1 MSKVEGN
8 MHVHMCL
15 ANMQSFTVSYMHA
28 GNIPGHFGQ
37 HCPGGGG
44 SGLVQ
49 GGGAHSTSLQ
59 SMGCGMNTWWC
70 VGG

>member
-28 GNIPGHFGQ
+28 GNIRGHFGQ

-49 GGGAHSTSLQ
+49 EVEHTAQVCSQWG
-59 SMGCGMNTWWC
+59 
-70 VGG
+70 VE